1 MENRPIK
8 DLSVPGLKRRGISI
22 TNSTTDRNL
31 DEARILKDPSHPGS
45 ARISY
50 RPRLESLQK
59 LLKSNHALQFSVKYD
74 VDRQSDKGKSGE
86 GGEIQVVDGYFAHFV
101 APENLPPM
109 AKHVVFVLDV
119 SGSMNGKKL
128 IQVKNAMKSILNQLR
143 DMDFFSIIHFSDVV
157 TEWRQ
162 EATAAT
168 KVSRYLGS

>member
-8 DLSVPGLKRRGISI
+8 DLSVPGLKRRGIII
-22 TNSTTDRNL
+22 TNSTTTANL

-50 RPRLESLQK
+50 RPRLESLQN

-74 VDRQSDKGKSGE
+74 VDRQSDKGG
-86 GGEIQVVDGYFAHFV
+86 GAGEIQVVDGYFAHFV

-168 KVSRYLGS
+168 KVSRKLGS